1 MNIIVNTKRLPAP
14 ANIRIGYT
22 KVAGQSLITW
32 NQVTMKDIVPMYNIY
47 RGVASSGAFYKMN
60 LKPVATNKFIDNN
73 VGRNPN
79 TTYWYK
85 ISTVYNDNGVFIEG
99 PLSAAVQYQVTTM
112 NRWFNKINER
122 NMWILKNTGQ
132 LFDFYTRKYE
142 GERCPDCYDEARGR
156 AGQNNCHTCF
166 GTGFVGGYE
175 PMVQL
180 YIRLNPAEESLDIDQ
195 ESYTYNQLPG
205 AWTITPIQIKNRD
218 ILISQDGT
226 MYAVKSTYVN
236 QAEGYYFH
244 QELKLKTLEPE
255 DNLYNI
261 KRATLKPVY

>member
-1 MNIIVNTKRLPAP
+1 
-14 ANIRIGYT
+14 
-22 KVAGQSLITW
+22 
-32 NQVTMKDIVPMYNIY
+32 
-47 RGVASSGAFYKMN
+47 
-60 LKPVATNKFIDNN
+60 
-73 VGRNPN
+73 
-79 TTYWYK
+79 
-85 ISTVYNDNGVFIEG
+85 
-99 PLSAAVQYQVTTM
+99 
-112 NRWFNKINER
+112 
-122 NMWILKNTGQ
+122 
-132 LFDFYTRKYE
+132 
-142 GERCPDCYDEARGR
+142 
-156 AGQNNCHTCF
+156 
-166 GTGFVGGYE
+166 
-175 PMVQL
+175 MVQL